1 MNNMSC
7 FVAIDVETANP
18 KVGSICQIGLVK
30 FQNGEV
36 ISLLEKL
43 LDPEDYFDDFNSYI
57 HGISENDVKGRET
70 FKDAYNTI
78 VDFIG
83 DNAVVSHSGF
93 DKASLLQA
101 CLKYDLPIIN
111 VIWIDSAKVA
121 RRTWDFCRDKGYGL
135 KKLCRKFKIELDHHD
150 ALSDAKAAG
159 IIFCKAMTDT
169 GMNISQLHDRSKKG
183 LILNEIRKNISEY
196 QPNPDGHLYGE
207 EVAFTGTLSM
217 PRKDIAK
224 IAANAGCVINTSVK
238 KTTSIVVIGV
248 QDLSKLSRGLD
259 KSSKQIKA
267 EELISQGNDIKI
279 LTENDFISLLNHQ

>member
-1 MNNMSC
+1 VDNMNC

-18 KVGSICQIGLVK
+18 KVDSICQIGLVK
-30 FQNGEV
+30 FQNGAV
-36 ISLLEKL
+36 VSSLEKL

-57 HGISENDVKGRET
+57 HGIFENDVKGCET
-70 FKDAYNTI
+70 FKDAYNVI

-101 CLKYDLPIIN
+101 CLKYNLPQIN
-111 VIWIDSAKVA
+111 TFWIDSAKVA
-121 RRTWDFCRDKGYGL
+121 RRTWDFCRYKGYGL
-135 KKLCRKFKIELDHHD
+135 KKLCRRFKIELDHHD

-159 IIFCKAMTDT
+159 VIFCKAMTDT
-169 GMNISQLHDRSKKG
+169 GMNISQLYDRSKKG
-183 LILNEIRKNISEY
+183 LILNEIRKDSSEY

-207 EVAFTGTLSM
+207 EVAFTGTLSI

-224 IAANAGCVINTSVK
+224 IAANAGCAINTSVK
-238 KTTSIVVIGV
+238 KTTSIVVVGV
-248 QDLSKLSRGLD
+248 QDLTKLSKGLD

-267 EELISQGNDIKI
+267 EELISQGNEIKI
-279 LTENDFISLLNHQ
+279 LTENDFISLLNYQ